1 MEALEAND
9 AFNASGPI
17 IRKRQNGRDIFNVW
31 TLISA
36 KTDKIDV
43 LFEKHG
49 AYCNPKQ
56 SVTVIR
62 CKFNTRNQSD
72 VETIDQY
79 VTELKRLAKDCAY
92 GEITSEMIRDR
103 IVCGTN
109 NPRVKEKLLQAD
121 ALDLGKALTIARGIE
136 ISTTQMKDLTEQDKS
151 VCGMRKSRHDRNQA
165 RTEQPRDD
173 KTRVSECRNC
183 GRKQETKQKC
193 PARGKVCFKCKKP
206 NHYSRMC
213 RSRGF
218 HDLQQ
223 EVNEPEL
230 EDNDFFIGA
239 INHEGGDELLVN
251 LVIEDSHTVKVK
263 LDTEA
268 QVNVMPLALYKA
280 LGKDP
285 KKLKPTNTNLTAYG
299 GNKIEVLGCCHLKS
313 RYRNSVR
320 VLEFYVVNACAPC
333 ALSLKACQDL
343 ALIKVVLAVN
353 TENNIQTDKLVD
365 EFKDVFTLCS

>member
-1 MEALEAND
+1 M
-9 AFNASGPI
+9 
-17 IRKRQNGRDIFNVW
+17 
-31 TLISA
+31 
-36 KTDKIDV
+36 
-43 LFEKHG
+43 
-49 AYCNPKQ
+49 
-56 SVTVIR
+56 
-62 CKFNTRNQSD
+62 
-72 VETIDQY
+72 
-79 VTELKRLAKDCAY
+79 
-92 GEITSEMIRDR
+92 
-103 IVCGTN
+103 
-109 NPRVKEKLLQAD
+109 
-121 ALDLGKALTIARGIE
+121 LDLGKALTIARGIG
-136 ISTTQMKDLTEQDKS
+136 ISATQMKDLTEQDKP
-151 VCGMRKSRHDRNQA
+151 VCGMRKNRHDRNQA

-183 GRKQETKQKC
+183 GRKHETKQKC

-239 INHEGGDELLVN
+239 INHEGRHELLVN
-251 LVIEDSHTVKVK
+251 LVLEDSHTVKVK

-268 QVNVMPLALYKA
+268 PVNVMPLALYKA
-280 LGKDP
+280 LGKDH
-285 KKLKPTNTNLTAYG
+285 KKLKPTNTSLTAYG
-299 GNKIEVLGCCHLKS
+299 SNKIEVLGCCHLNS

-343 ALIKVVLAVN
+343 ALIKVVLAVY
-353 TENNIQTDKLVD
+353 TENKSQTDKLLD
-365 EFKDVFTLCS
+365 EFKDVFIGQGCVYYAVETRSTASSACSKKGNRSHSQREN